1 MSLVSTVV
9 NKDQGD
15 TLTYNLV
22 QKFPLQMWK
31 LRLKLPRDSHF
42 HGKQTKNCFSLWVS
56 LVCSTS
62 FTRNLG
68 YYTVKQIDFL
78 YEQYDSMENYVNLVL
93 EEMLNFIQC
102 ASTLSFYREKSER
115 IEVTPRQRFDHNQ
128 GLWPISDLCFILM
141 TGIIDVPC
149 TLLSSEQ
156 FLYCISLWV
165 RREKP
170 FTALGWEAFFFVENV
185 FKRFLYCVL

>member
-68 YYTVKQIDFL
+68 YYTVKQIDSSFMN
-78 YEQYDSMENYVNLVL
+78 SMIQWKIMWIWYLKKCWTSSSVL
-93 EEMLNFIQC
+93 QPFHFI
-102 ASTLSFYREKSER
+102 EKSLRELKWL
-115 IEVTPRQRFDHNQ
+115 Q
-128 GLWPISDLCFILM
+128 GRGLTIIKVSD
-141 TGIIDVPC
+141 P
-149 TLLSSEQ
+149 
-156 FLYCISLWV
+156 FLTSVLFWWL
-165 RREKP
+165 
-170 FTALGWEAFFFVENV
+170 AL
-185 FKRFLYCVL
+185 